1 MMRKSLI
8 AALGLLGLVAATT
21 MVGTTPASAGYSCG
35 PWNGWC
41 SWYGKGPGWGYY
53 GAPRYWGGYGH
64 RQWGGDRHRGY
75 SKKYYKGGKKKH
87 AHKRSGRRSYR

>member
-41 SWYGKGPGWGYY
+41 SWYGNRGHGWKGHSHRHWG
-53 GAPRYWGGYGH
+53 H
-64 RQWGGDRHRGY
+64 NRQWRGDWHHGNRAYRG
-75 SKKYYKGGKKKH
+75 GGKKKH
-87 AHKRSGRRSYR
+87 SHRRSNRFYR

>member
-1 MMRKSLI
+1 MIRKSLI

-41 SWYGKGPGWGYY
+41 SYYAKPSFGFGWYGGSYRKPY
-53 GAPRYWGGYGH
+53 YGH
-64 RQWGGDRHRGY
+64 RYGHNNRRGGKNVYRG
-75 SKKYYKGGKKKH
+75 GGKKKH
-87 AHKRSGRRSYR
+87 AHKRSHRRSYR